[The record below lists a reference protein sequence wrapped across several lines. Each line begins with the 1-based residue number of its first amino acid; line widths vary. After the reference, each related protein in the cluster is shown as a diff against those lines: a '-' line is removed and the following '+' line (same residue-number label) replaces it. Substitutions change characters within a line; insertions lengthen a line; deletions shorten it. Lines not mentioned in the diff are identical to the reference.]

1 MEFTLSPRKS
11 VKFAEDSKLCDIFF
25 YSFPCDECDYESRSK
40 NSLENHIK
48 TTHESADKL
57 HTLILSVGYLVM
69 AYIVLVVSYYA
80 QHKQEDNIN
89 EGVTC

>member
-1 MEFTLSPRKS
+1 MEFNLSPRKS
-11 VKFAEDSKLCDIFF
+11 VKFAEDSELCDIFF

-40 NSLENHIK
+40 NSLEKHIK

-80 QHKQEDNIN
+80 QHKQGDNIDK
-89 EGVTC
+89 GVTC